1 MRAKRSKKTG
11 ECIIYRETQWQH
23 FNRISKLLNPRENKS
38 LKFKPSDFNIDEITK
53 LIGYARQGK
62 FGDNK
67 TPKPSFLDPFKLLA
81 WNAWTANKGMSVKT
95 ARERYINACE
105 KLAKRLGVNTKN
117 PRLPGPKYYDGC
129 GLSKKA
135 QKKKLAAVE
144 KEEEVIV
151 IES

>member
-1 MRAKRSKKTG
+1 
-11 ECIIYRETQWQH
+11 
-23 FNRISKLLNPRENKS
+23 
-38 LKFKPSDFNIDEITK
+38 
-53 LIGYARQGK
+53 
-62 FGDNK
+62 
-67 TPKPSFLDPFKLLA
+67 
-81 WNAWTANKGMSVKT
+81 MSVKT

-105 KLAKRLGVNTKN
+105 KLAKRLGVNSKN